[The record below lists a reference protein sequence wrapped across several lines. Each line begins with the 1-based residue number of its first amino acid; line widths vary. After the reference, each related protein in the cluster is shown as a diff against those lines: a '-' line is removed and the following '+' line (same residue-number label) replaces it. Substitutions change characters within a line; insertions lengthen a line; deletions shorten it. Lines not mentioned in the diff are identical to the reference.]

1 MTISLIISLC
11 RCLLLSAFFVF
22 PLNTYSQ
29 AASTLADIPNPAGRI
44 RIINSD
50 EFSFRLDCSLIAP
63 DMAQP
68 NTLWVRISD
77 MTTDKDKQK
86 ARFARLKVPV
96 CKAVAG
102 AFNLS
107 SNYPERINMLEF
119 ILIDG
124 AEKQVYFKEIDSCG
138 NPRRHV
144 VIYTSLLDPSVPPFE
159 LLFSIAH
166 ELGHAAY
173 NHPSENKSFE
183 LSERLKGIVGT
194 LVFAIAGIIMYSK
207 MRKNKIAQLGS
218 AILILEAVVF
228 LLISYKHS
236 NTLSEKN
243 EIVADA
249 FGIKVMQQL
258 GDPNDATIAEVIRIM
273 ERHDPSEKIGRVWWG
288 AQNYHPGTKERMEA
302 ILKLQ
307 SQNTQ

>member
-1 MTISLIISLC
+1 MTIFLIRSLC
-11 RCLLLSAFFVF
+11 RRLLLSAFFVF
-22 PLNTYSQ
+22 PLNAYSQ

-63 DMAQP
+63 DMVQP

-77 MTTDKDKQK
+77 MTDDKDKQK
-86 ARFARLKVPV
+86 ARFARLSVPV

-107 SNYPERINMLEF
+107 SNHPERINMLEF
-119 ILIDG
+119 ILFDG
-124 AEKQVYFKEIDSCG
+124 AEKQVYFKETDSCG

-144 VIYTSLLDPSVPPFE
+144 VISTPLLDPSVPPFE

-166 ELGHAAY
+166 ELGHATY

-194 LVFAIAGIIMYSK
+194 LVFAIAGMIMYSK
-207 MRKNKIAQLGS
+207 MRNKIAQLGS

-236 NTLSEKN
+236 NILSEKN

-258 GDPNDATIAEVIRIM
+258 GDLNEATIAEVIRIM
-273 ERHDPSEKIGRVWWG
+273 ERHDPSEKSGRGWWG

-307 SQNTQ
+307 SQNTH

>member
-1 MTISLIISLC
+1 MSISSIISLC
-11 RCLLLSAFFVF
+11 RCLLLSACFVF
-22 PLNTYSQ
+22 PLNAYSQ
-29 AASTLADIPNPAGRI
+29 TASPLADIPNPAGRI
-44 RIINSD
+44 HITNSD

-77 MTTDKDKQK
+77 MTADKDEQK
-86 ARFARLKVPV
+86 ARFARLNVPV
-96 CKAVAG
+96 CKVVAG
-102 AFNLS
+102 AFNVS
-107 SNYPERINMLEF
+107 SNHPERINTLEF
-119 ILIDG
+119 ILFDG
-124 AEKQVYFKEIDSCG
+124 SEKKAYFNEIDSSG

-144 VIYTSLLDPSVPPFE
+144 VIYTPLLDPAVPPFE

-173 NHPSENKSFE
+173 NHPSKNKSFA

-218 AILILEAVVF
+218 AILILEAIVF

-236 NTLSEKN
+236 NTLPEKN
-243 EIVADA
+243 EIAADA

-258 GDPNDATIAEVIRIM
+258 GDSRDATIAEVIRIM
-273 ERHDPSEKIGRVWWG
+273 ERHDPSEKIGRGWWG
-288 AQNYHPGTKERMEA
+288 GQNSHPGTKERKEA
-302 ILKLQ
+302 MLKLQ
-307 SQNTQ
+307 SQKAQ